1 MHISKILILLINLQ
15 LIFLFFQ
22 DRRVKLYKKDENFY
36 SEDVIKKLSIV
47 LADGIYVDT
56 LNLKLR
62 IQNQIRRLAASIGIS
77 QELSIYGKT

>member
-22 DRRVKLYKKDENFY
+22 NRRVKLYKKDENFY

-77 QELSIYGKT
+77 QELSI

>member
-22 DRRVKLYKKDENFY
+22 DRRVKLYKKDEYFY
-36 SEDVIKKLSIV
+36 SEDVIKQLSIV

-77 QELSIYGKT
+77 QELSI

>member
-15 LIFLFFQ
+15 LIFSFFQ

-77 QELSIYGKT
+77 QELSI

>member
-36 SEDVIKKLSIV
+36 SEDVIKKLSID

-77 QELSIYGKT
+77 QELSI

>member
-36 SEDVIKKLSIV
+36 SEDVIKKFSIV

-77 QELSIYGKT
+77 QELSI

>member
-56 LNLKLR
+56 LNLKIR

-77 QELSIYGKT
+77 QELSI

>member
-22 DRRVKLYKKDENFY
+22 DRIVKLYKKDENFY

-77 QELSIYGKT
+77 QELSI

>member
-62 IQNQIRRLAASIGIS
+62 IQKQIRRLAASIGIS
-77 QELSIYGKT
+77 QELSI

>member
-77 QELSIYGKT
+77 QELSI

>member
-62 IQNQIRRLAASIGIS
+62 IQNHIRRLAASIGIS
-77 QELSIYGKT
+77 QELSI

>member
-62 IQNQIRRLAASIGIS
+62 IQNQIRRLTASIGIS
-77 QELSIYGKT
+77 QELSI

>member
-1 MHISKILILLINLQ
+1 MHISKILILQINLQ

-77 QELSIYGKT
+77 QELSI

>member
-36 SEDVIKKLSIV
+36 SEDVIKKLFIV

-77 QELSIYGKT
+77 QELSI

>member
-62 IQNQIRRLAASIGIS
+62 IQTQIRRLAASIGIS
-77 QELSIYGKT
+77 QELSI